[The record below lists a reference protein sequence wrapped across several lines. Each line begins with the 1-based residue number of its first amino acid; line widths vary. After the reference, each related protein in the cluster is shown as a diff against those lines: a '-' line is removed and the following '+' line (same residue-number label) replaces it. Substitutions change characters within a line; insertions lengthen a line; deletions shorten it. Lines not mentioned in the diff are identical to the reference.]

1 MISVLYSPFLAVN
14 GQSHV
19 VVLGASDP
27 RHSANALLGELHDAD
42 VENLA
47 RVAGRACHGW
57 G

>member
-14 GQSHV
+14 GQFHV